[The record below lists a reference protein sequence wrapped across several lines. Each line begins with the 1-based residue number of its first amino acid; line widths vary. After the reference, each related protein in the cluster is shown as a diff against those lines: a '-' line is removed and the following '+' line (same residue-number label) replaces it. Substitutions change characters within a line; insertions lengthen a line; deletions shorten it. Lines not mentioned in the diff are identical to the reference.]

1 MNSPGSIPPHL
12 PPQGRNPQS
21 PADPGG
27 GLNTGTR
34 GMAQGQTRD
43 NNPQQHEKFGRS
55 LQKAMALPHPTP
67 PDATEDLPAGAAV
80 AAPVLPFLA
89 PAATPAPAPAAEPPR
104 ATVEDVAQRI
114 DRYLRGSEAGQSLRL
129 DGGMVVRLPAN
140 VLGVTEVSLRLRGDV
155 LLVSIA
161 MQAETAASTALQSQ
175 AALLGQALSLRHT
188 RQPVRVVLGSEDEAE
203 TRADDPR
210 GFNPLIPRGR
220 IE

>member
-43 NNPQQHEKFGRS
+43 SNPQQHEKFGRS

-67 PDATEDLPAGAAV
+67 PDATDDLPAGAAV
-80 AAPVLPFLA
+80 AAPVLPFLT
-89 PAATPAPAPAAEPPR
+89 PAAAPAPAAEPPR

-203 TRADDPR
+203 TRTDDPR
-210 GFNPLIPRGR
+210 GFNPLMPKGR

>member
-34 GMAQGQTRD
+34 GMPQGQTRD

-89 PAATPAPAPAAEPPR
+89 PAATPAPAQAAEPPR

-188 RQPVRVVLGSEDEAE
+188 RQPVRVVLASEDEAE

-210 GFNPLIPRGR
+210 GFNPLMPKGR